1 MSDYFGALLRSSG
14 MTLPQDGGSARPVA
28 ERTAPAEVSP
38 AEQPA
43 SLPAPTS
50 HAIGEPVPHPA
61 LAPTTL
67 AVQRVTAQI
76 ESGPE
81 SPLRREAISDDA
93 ARSAQTLAAETNPA
107 APRATPSA
115 GEESHAP
122 QPPLAH
128 ALVDAALRWVA
139 AGEQPDRRR
148 TPAHGNEPAPS
159 FAERSGHAAA
169 HAKDPASQFETPMA
183 RAHPVAPPT
192 VAHERSAV
200 PMSPLRS
207 ETPSIAPARIAEI
220 VDRDPPLDISIG
232 AIHVRVDA
240 PAAQTVT
247 QALAPRQ
254 VVAPRA
260 APGRSALAR
269 RALRRI

>member
-1 MSDYFGALLRSSG
+1 MSDYFAALLRSSG
-14 MTLPQDGGSARPVA
+14 IGLSQATGSARPVA

-50 HAIGEPVPHPA
+50 HAVGEPVSQPA
-61 LAPTTL
+61 LAPPTTL
-67 AVQRVTAQI
+67 AVHSVTAQI
-76 ESGPE
+76 ESGPA
-81 SPLRREAISDDA
+81 SPLRREAISADA
-93 ARSAQTLAAETNPA
+93 ARSAQTLADEPNPA
-107 APRATPSA
+107 VPRATPSA
-115 GEESHAP
+115 EEASHS
-122 QPPLAH
+122 PPLAH
-128 ALVDAALRWVA
+128 ALIDAALRWVA
-139 AGEQPDRRR
+139 AGEQPDRQR
-148 TPAHGNEPAPS
+148 TFAHGNEPAPS

-169 HAKDPASQFETPMA
+169 HAKEPASQFETPMA
-183 RAHPVAPPT
+183 RAHLIAPPT
-192 VAHERSAV
+192 AAHERSAV

-207 ETPSIAPARIAEI
+207 ETPSIAPARIAAI

-240 PAAQTVT
+240 PTAQTVT
-247 QALAPRQ
+247 QPLAPRP